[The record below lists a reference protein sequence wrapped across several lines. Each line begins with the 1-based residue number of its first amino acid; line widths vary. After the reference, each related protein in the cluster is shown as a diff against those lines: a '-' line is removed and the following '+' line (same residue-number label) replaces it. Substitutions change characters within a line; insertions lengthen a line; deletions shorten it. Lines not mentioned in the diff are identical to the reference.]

1 MSDADLSR
9 FDRDPDAVA
18 WARAKVV
25 RLRDRYRGF
34 EQSAAAAGKPEQA
47 STWRRLA
54 NMIDMQMVGGKGCSI
69 AAFDERLPAMT
80 VLMDGAGEEDGDGER
95 GPAST
100 VTLREAPSYVP
111 PEPVCMAPEAEHL
124 ARYCTGQGC
133 RSSFHQPVRNSSTEG
148 ERQ

>member
-1 MSDADLSR
+1 MAARTPGRAAPSANARHARRRATIARMMTMSGERETGLSR

-34 EQSAAAAGKPEQA
+34 EQSASAAGKFEQ
-47 STWRRLA
+47 SSMWRRLA

-80 VLMDGAGEEDGDGER
+80 ALLGGGEAGDG
-95 GPAST
+95 
-100 VTLREAPSYVP
+100 
-111 PEPVCMAPEAEHL
+111 
-124 ARYCTGQGC
+124 
-133 RSSFHQPVRNSSTEG
+133 TE
-148 ERQ
+148 

>member
-1 MSDADLSR
+1 MSGERETGLSR

-34 EQSAAAAGKPEQA
+34 EQTSAAAGKFEQ
-47 STWRRLA
+47 SSMWRRLA

-80 VLMDGAGEEDGDGER
+80 ALLGGGAAGDG
-95 GPAST
+95 
-100 VTLREAPSYVP
+100 
-111 PEPVCMAPEAEHL
+111 
-124 ARYCTGQGC
+124 
-133 RSSFHQPVRNSSTEG
+133 TE
-148 ERQ
+148 